1 MKIKYYHIKLRLQRC
16 VDNFRMNHK
25 KMLDEAASESR
36 IKIELLE
43 FEMNKLN
50 LDLDYANDKNV
61 EVLYKLVSF
70 FLTCK

>member
-1 MKIKYYHIKLRLQRC
+1 
-16 VDNFRMNHK
+16 MNHK

-43 FEMNKLN
+43 FDMNKLN

-61 EVLYKLVSF
+61 ELLYKLVSYF
-70 FLTCK
+70 